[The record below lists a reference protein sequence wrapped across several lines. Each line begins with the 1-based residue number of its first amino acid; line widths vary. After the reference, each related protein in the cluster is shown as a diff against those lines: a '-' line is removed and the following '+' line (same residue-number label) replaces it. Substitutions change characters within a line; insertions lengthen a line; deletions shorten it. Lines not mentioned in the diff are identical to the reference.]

1 MAGRLM
7 EILLRVEDVKR
18 SVEFYRDTLGMA
30 VVPGDQG
37 ESHFEVFW
45 GGWEAASADLLMFL
59 IYPADADHPRSVC
72 EIGFS
77 VEDLD
82 AVHAAVVRAGL
93 PILEAPSP
101 KAWGRQATY
110 SDPDGNVVAVAQAP
124 LT

>member
-7 EILLRVEDVKR
+7 EVLLRVDDVRR
-18 SVEFYRDTLGMA
+18 SVEFYRDTLGLA
-30 VVPGDQG
+30 VEPGDQA

-45 GGWEAASADLLMFL
+45 GGWAAAAPDLLMFL

-72 EIGFS
+72 EIAFS

-93 PILEAPSP
+93 PVIEPPSP
-101 KAWGRQATY
+101 KPWGQQATY
-110 SDPDGNVVAVAQAP
+110 RDPDGNVVAVAQAP
-124 LT
+124 LE